1 MGTLSGFSSSA
12 TRTGHAHYADETRR
26 MLLFVFASLL
36 AVVTSTAAC
45 VAPLS
50 AGASAAFHAPGPHD
64 TDEPEK
70 LFVEVRN
77 AFRSHRPPPAYEI
90 YTLDRKQLTDQ
101 GFPDYAESYKVKYW
115 VRNLDRA
122 ALTRKIYRSI
132 NRGEM
137 LFDRPAFNE
146 ERDPGPPTA
155 DLFEPA
161 PVHSHPVTFVPTP
174 EPVQTALAII
184 GNVVAKG
191 LFDYRVSGVAKE
203 GDELH
208 LSVLPTRDA
217 DRNRLREIW
226 VDRTT
231 LELRKIVA
239 TDKLF
244 ILGTSDVYGVTFTI
258 TMGAVGTIPVVCDIH
273 GVVGD
278 GYSGDGS
285 TIDYTFRD
293 ISFPETLPAWYFDSK
308 QYAQH
313 ESEEPM

>member
-1 MGTLSGFSSSA
+1 MVW
-12 TRTGHAHYADETRR
+12 
-26 MLLFVFASLL
+26 LLVFAPLL
-36 AVVTSTAAC
+36 AIVTPAVTSTAAC
-45 VAPLS
+45 VAPS
-50 AGASAAFHAPGPHD
+50 PAASATPYKGPGPHD
-64 TDEPEK
+64 NDDPTK

-77 AFRSHRPPPAYEI
+77 TFRSHRPPPAYEV

-101 GFPDYAESYKVKYW
+101 GFPDYANSYKVKYW

-137 LFDRPAFNE
+137 TFDRPAFNE

-174 EPVQTALAII
+174 EPVQTALPII
-184 GNVVAKG
+184 GSVVAKG
-191 LFDYRVSGVAKE
+191 LFDYRVTAVAKE

-208 LSVLPTRDA
+208 LSVLPTRDP
-217 DRNRLREIW
+217 DRNRLREIY

-258 TMGAVGTIPVVCDIH
+258 TMGSFQTYPVVCDIH

-293 ISFPETLPAWYFDSK
+293 ISFPSTLPAWYFDNK